1 MQAINIVQNCTILV
15 LAGALQMQISRH
27 WRMNSQR
34 YRLAG
39 VRYQNGQ
46 IRLQP
51 RPVQPDDVQRE
62 AMPSPVNMERVNASA
77 GR

>member
-1 MQAINIVQNCTILV
+1 
-15 LAGALQMQISRH
+15 MQISRH

-51 RPVQPDDVQRE
+51 RPVQPEEAQHE
-62 AMPSPVNMERVNASA
+62 AMPALHVERVTVST

>member
-1 MQAINIVQNCTILV
+1 
-15 LAGALQMQISRH
+15 MQISRH

-51 RPVQPDDVQRE
+51 RPVQPEDAQRE
-62 AMPSPVNMERVNASA
+62 TIPALHVERVTAST

>member
-1 MQAINIVQNCTILV
+1 
-15 LAGALQMQISRH
+15 MQISRH

-51 RPVQPDDVQRE
+51 RPVQPDDR
-62 AMPSPVNMERVNASA
+62 SS
-77 GR
+77 

>member
-1 MQAINIVQNCTILV
+1 
-15 LAGALQMQISRH
+15 MQISRH

-46 IRLQP
+46 VSLQT
-51 RPVQPDDVQRE
+51 RPVQPCEPQQT
-62 AMPSPVNMERVNASA
+62 STPVVLERVAVVA

>member
-1 MQAINIVQNCTILV
+1 
-15 LAGALQMQISRH
+15 
-27 WRMNSQR
+27 MNSQR

-51 RPVQPDDVQRE
+51 RPVQPNDVQRE
-62 AMPSPVNMERVNASA
+62 AAPVQMERVTASA

>member
-1 MQAINIVQNCTILV
+1 
-15 LAGALQMQISRH
+15 MQISRH

-46 IRLQP
+46 VRLQP
-51 RPVQPDDVQRE
+51 RPVQPDDEQRDT
-62 AMPSPVNMERVNASA
+62 MVTPWMMERAAVAA

>member
-1 MQAINIVQNCTILV
+1 
-15 LAGALQMQISRH
+15 MQISRH

-46 IRLQP
+46 VSLQT
-51 RPVQPDDVQRE
+51 RPMHPCDPQRE
-62 AMPSPVNMERVNASA
+62 ETPAPVVLERVTVLA